1 MSATPID
8 KGWGDPEG
16 SGPTGS
22 ERPSPFVL
30 SVNQSGDTNSPN
42 DRHKSDLADV
52 LLRHGLWATRREH
65 RETLAAEL
73 HAAGFDAAG
82 VERVCASVMSM
93 AQDRRIGCGELVNI
107 LRDHKRL
114 ASAIEDLSKVSEPGR
129 KVHPGEADRERSM
142 RALRDERAQWSD
154 ADRDH
159 YLRCRRADGI
169 PEEVAAAEWAA
180 AHGRR

>member
-8 KGWGDPEG
+8 KGWGDAEG
-16 SGPTGS
+16 SGPTGQ

-93 AQDRRIGCGELVNI
+93 ATDKRIGCGELVNI

-114 ASAIEDLSKVSEPGR
+114 SSAIEDLSKVAEPGR
-129 KVHPGEADRERSM
+129 KVHPGEVDRQRS
-142 RALRDERAQWSD
+142 AKFLQEERATWSD
-154 ADRDH
+154 ADREH

-169 PEEVAAAEWAA
+169 PEEVAAAEWAS
-180 AHGRR
+180 AHRRR